1 MSLAPPAPQDIVI
14 VGATGDLARRKL
26 LPALYNLHI
35 GGLLPKSGK
44 IIGYARG
51 VVSDA
56 DFRTM
61 ALGAVREFSRT
72 KVTAK
77 AWASFAKRLCYV
89 SGSVEGGAGI
99 KKRCTLPER
108 LIYLSIPSSSF
119 EATIRDL
126 GEAALVEG
134 TRLVV
139 EKPFGHN
146 LASSRQ
152 LAATIHKVFDEKQ
165 VFRIDHY
172 LGKETVQN
180 ILVFRFGN
188 AVFERVWTRDA
199 IDHVQFTV
207 AESIGIEGR
216 GEFYEETGALRD
228 ILQNHVLQ
236 VLSLL
241 TMEPPSSFA
250 PESVRD
256 EKYKLFQA
264 MRPLTPGDIVRG
276 QYARSAAGQTLI
288 AGYREEDGV
297 KARSTT
303 ETFAAVRLY
312 IDNWR
317 WSGVPFFLRTGKRLP
332 LRCTEVTVVFRPA
345 PVPFFAGTGV
355 DALDPNVLTICIQ
368 PDETIQFKFLAKVPG
383 PEIAVQQVDM
393 NFVYDQAFNV
403 QPAEAYERLLHDA
416 MDGDHTLFARADSV
430 DRAWEV
436 VEPILEAMPP
446 VHPYPAGSW
455 GPPEADALIAPRVW
469 GSQ

>member
-1 MSLAPPAPQDIVI
+1 M
-14 VGATGDLARRKL
+14 
-26 LPALYNLHI
+26 
-35 GGLLPKSGK
+35 
-44 IIGYARG
+44 
-51 VVSDA
+51 
-56 DFRTM
+56 
-61 ALGAVREFSRT
+61 
-72 KVTAK
+72 
-77 AWASFAKRLCYV
+77 
-89 SGSVEGGAGI
+89 
-99 KKRCTLPER
+99 
-108 LIYLSIPSSSF
+108 
-119 EATIRDL
+119 
-126 GEAALVEG
+126 
-134 TRLVV
+134 
-139 EKPFGHN
+139 
-146 LASSRQ
+146 
-152 LAATIHKVFDEKQ
+152 
-165 VFRIDHY
+165 
-172 LGKETVQN
+172 
-180 ILVFRFGN
+180 
-188 AVFERVWTRDA
+188 
-199 IDHVQFTV
+199 
-207 AESIGIEGR
+207 
-216 GEFYEETGALRD
+216 
-228 ILQNHVLQ
+228 
-236 VLSLL
+236 
-241 TMEPPSSFA
+241 
-250 PESVRD
+250 
-256 EKYKLFQA
+256 
-264 MRPLTPGDIVRG
+264 
-276 QYARSAAGQTLI
+276 I